1 MTNTPLTRHQL
12 FTSLQGRIVLFFALV
27 ATGVGVFTIYL
38 IGAARST
45 KENRRQVQ
53 QVYYPVTE
61 NLEQLQGDFER
72 YIFLIREDIY
82 RKDTA
87 SAWHRDQLRD
97 VSLGPATITLRAQR
111 DAFTPSRQPL
121 IDSLDR
127 ILIRA
132 EQDVTVIERWIN
144 DHYLNASTDSA
155 FLAGLVHE
163 EQTFLLPQ
171 LEQLNGLEERYRLY
185 GESLSSDIDVQLNY
199 GLDLIGRSA
208 SRSLV
213 TWSVISSLIFITL
226 LAGGYWLIRKLRKSL
241 SGAIEILNK
250 LVRGEVS
257 GNAEAGDDEFRPII
271 EAANKLSDNLQ
282 LASEFARSIGEG
294 DVHHEFRAATEHDI
308 LGNSLLQMRQK
319 LKAINEEDA
328 MRNWS
333 TAGLAKFA
341 DIMRRHDDYREL
353 AIILISELVKYTKS
367 NQGGMFILNQDD
379 EKDPYLELIACYA
392 FERKKYLQKRVET
405 GTGLVG
411 QCFMERRTIFLKE
424 VPQDYVSITS
434 GLGGANPS
442 SLLIVPL
449 RVNDQIE
456 GVLEIASFKEYK
468 DHEIGFVE
476 QVGEIIA
483 STISNERINYKTRK
497 LLEESQQHAEELR
510 AQEEEMRQNMEEMQ
524 ATQEQMHRQTEE
536 MRKIQEH
543 LALEKSMFNVLMEY
557 LPDRIT
563 YKDRQSRILRINR
576 AKAERFK
583 MSPEEMMGKT
593 DYDFFSKEH
602 ADKAFREEQELIRS
616 GVPLLNIEER
626 AVFANGDVSW
636 ASTSRIPF
644 RNDSHKTVGMFI
656 ITKDVTQLKTAEL
669 TIKDRERVI
678 QRLLDGMPVFRFTVG
693 RDGLIHDVWKAV
705 NLPALPALNSIS
717 VEKGLPEVYDLIRQE
732 GLNDTDLIC
741 KGVLEINGEKEV
753 FKYYLF
759 RESAHDGVF
768 LGFGLKQ

>member
-1 MTNTPLTRHQL
+1 
-12 FTSLQGRIVLFFALV
+12 
-27 ATGVGVFTIYL
+27 
-38 IGAARST
+38 
-45 KENRRQVQ
+45 
-53 QVYYPVTE
+53 
-61 NLEQLQGDFER
+61 
-72 YIFLIREDIY
+72 
-82 RKDTA
+82 
-87 SAWHRDQLRD
+87 
-97 VSLGPATITLRAQR
+97 
-111 DAFTPSRQPL
+111 
-121 IDSLDR
+121 
-127 ILIRA
+127 
-132 EQDVTVIERWIN
+132 
-144 DHYLNASTDSA
+144 
-155 FLAGLVHE
+155 
-163 EQTFLLPQ
+163 
-171 LEQLNGLEERYRLY
+171 
-185 GESLSSDIDVQLNY
+185 
-199 GLDLIGRSA
+199 
-208 SRSLV
+208 
-213 TWSVISSLIFITL
+213 
-226 LAGGYWLIRKLRKSL
+226 
-241 SGAIEILNK
+241 
-250 LVRGEVS
+250 
-257 GNAEAGDDEFRPII
+257 
-271 EAANKLSDNLQ
+271 
-282 LASEFARSIGEG
+282 
-294 DVHHEFRAATEHDI
+294 
-308 LGNSLLQMRQK
+308 
-319 LKAINEEDA
+319 
-328 MRNWS
+328 
-333 TAGLAKFA
+333 
-341 DIMRRHDDYREL
+341 
-353 AIILISELVKYTKS
+353 
-367 NQGGMFILNQDD
+367 
-379 EKDPYLELIACYA
+379 
-392 FERKKYLQKRVET
+392 
-405 GTGLVG
+405 
-411 QCFMERRTIFLKE
+411 MERRTIFLKE